1 MSTPHSTQNPDG
13 SYDTIRTPI
22 GEALFQL
29 KYRDNQN
36 QIGFLVD
43 ELVAFLKTRSVL
55 LYIDVIIPTP
65 SQHRDF
71 QPVSEIASRVAN
83 RLEKDIDLNFLI
95 KAKSKSELKSIE
107 NIDERQQIIAGAFT
121 VADPKKY
128 KYRNKK
134 VLIIDDLYR
143 SGTTLNEISKVLYEQ
158 AHVNNVYVVTL
169 TYTRSKR

>member
-1 MSTPHSTQNPDG
+1 M
-13 SYDTIRTPI
+13 
-22 GEALFQL
+22 
-29 KYRDNQN
+29 
-36 QIGFLVD
+36 
-43 ELVAFLKTRSVL
+43 
-55 LYIDVIIPTP
+55 
-65 SQHRDF
+65 
-71 QPVSEIASRVAN
+71 
-83 RLEKDIDLNFLI
+83 NFLI
-95 KAKSKSELKSIE
+95 KAKSTSELKSIE